1 MGLSC
6 LGDRIFLLEMVSYL
20 KKKKIDV
27 SRSQSLWSGQMPA
40 DGCPYKRNCTELCCP
55 EFFYGPTK
63 WRVTGQ
69 GIFYKDEPSCCFCCG
84 TGLLLFAFSPTHIY
98 FFHFFSFESFCAIV
112 ELC

>member
-1 MGLSC
+1 MGVSV

-20 KKKKIDV
+20 KKKKIDMA
-27 SRSQSLWSGQMPA
+27 RSQALWSGQTPA

-55 EFFYGPTK
+55 EFFYGPTR

-84 TGLLLFAFSPTHIY
+84 TGMLDKRFYHGHVSIWFSLMI
-98 FFHFFSFESFCAIV
+98 IGN
-112 ELC
+112 